1 MVRAGLNCNHK
12 RWPALF
18 LHGRLSWCFPRRKFS
33 TGPNVAD
40 FVLKEV
46 AAVPEPRRLELVR
59 AGPVLVAGGST
70 AFVAALGAANGGYFA
85 NSWSWGLLVC
95 LWISAI
101 VVALGSAPRIR
112 GADLAVL
119 LAIAALTVLAW
130 CSTLWGSDT
139 RALLDAQR
147 TLLYAAVV
155 VAALLVIRRAAV
167 PQLLGG
173 VLAGIFVVAGYSL
186 LERLAPDRFGEFD
199 PVAGYRLAGTIGYWN
214 GLGIFA
220 AIEIL
225 LALGFAARGRSLAVR
240 GLAAAS
246 LVVLAPTLYFT
257 FSRGASIALAIGILT
272 AIALDPRRLQL
283 IAAGLVLAPAPA
295 VGVLIASRSDAL
307 THRGSPL
314 PAAVHEGQRLALML
328 ALLAAASAVVAIGLG
343 LAEPRIVPR
352 RGHRLAFAGVV
363 TAFAVGAV
371 ALTFVRFG
379 GPVAIAHR
387 AYDGFTAPPA
397 ATGENLNKRLFS
409 FSGNGRADLWH
420 AAWRDYVHH
429 PWLGSGAG
437 TYERWWL
444 QHRPVAL
451 KVRDAHSLYLETLA
465 ELGPL
470 GLLLIF
476 VVIGVPLVAA
486 VRARAHP
493 LVPAAA
499 GAFAAWAIHAAVDWD
514 WELAAVTSAGLLCG
528 IACVIAARR
537 EDEEA
542 RSLSGRTRLVAL
554 TAAVALAGVAF
565 VGLVGNLAASE
576 SANAARD
583 GNWHAAATQ
592 ARQAIDWTPWSAQP
606 WRLLGEARLGAGN
619 VSAAERSFRKAIAKD
634 PGDWNLYFDL
644 ARATTG
650 RVQLAALAAAAR
662 LNPRSPEIA
671 QLRRELA
678 AQGPITVEAGK

>member
-1 MVRAGLNCNHK
+1 
-12 RWPALF
+12 
-18 LHGRLSWCFPRRKFS
+18 
-33 TGPNVAD
+33 VAD

-46 AAVPEPRRLELVR
+46 AAVPEPRRLDLVR
-59 AGPVLVAGGST
+59 AGPVLVTAGSAG
-70 AFVAALGAANGGYFA
+70 FVAALGSANGGYFA

-119 LAIAALTVLAW
+119 IGIAALTVLAW

-139 RALLDAQR
+139 QALLDAQR
-147 TLLYAAVV
+147 TLFYAAVIA
-155 VAALLVIRRAAV
+155 AALLVIRRAAV

-173 VLAGIFVVAGYSL
+173 VLAGVVAVAGYSL

-199 PVAGYRLAGTIGYWN
+199 PVAGYRLTGPIGYWN

-220 AIEIL
+220 AIGML
-225 LALGFAARGRSLAVR
+225 LAVGFAARGRVLAVR

-246 LVVLAPTLYFT
+246 LVVLAATLYFT
-257 FSRGASIALAIGILT
+257 FSRGAPIALAIGLLT
-272 AIALDPRRLQL
+272 AIALDPCRLQL
-283 IAAGLVLAPAPA
+283 IVAGLLLAPAPA
-295 VGVLIASRSDAL
+295 LGVLVASRSDAL
-307 THRGSPL
+307 THRGSRL
-314 PAAVHEGQRLALML
+314 AAAVHEGHRLALVL
-328 ALLAAASAVVAIGLG
+328 ALLAAAAAVVAIGLG
-343 LAEPRIVPR
+343 LAERHIVPR
-352 RGHRLAFAGVV
+352 RGHRLAFAGAV
-363 TAFAVGAV
+363 TAFAVVVV

-379 GPVAIAHR
+379 GPVTIAHR
-387 AYDGFTAPPA
+387 AYDGFKAPPA
-397 ATGENLNKRLFS
+397 ATGDNLNKRLFS
-409 FSGNGRADLWH
+409 FSGSGRVLLWH

-437 TYERWWL
+437 SYEQWWL
-444 QHRPVAL
+444 RHRPVAA

-465 ELGPL
+465 ELGPV
-470 GLLLIF
+470 GLLLLF
-476 VVIGVPLVAA
+476 VVVGVPFVAA

-514 WELAAVTSAGLLCG
+514 WELTAVTSAALLCG

-537 EDEEA
+537 EDGVA
-542 RSLSGRTRLVAL
+542 RPLSGRVRVIALGATVAL
-554 TAAVALAGVAF
+554 VGVAF

-583 GNWHAAATQ
+583 GKWNAAASQ
-592 ARQAIDWTPWSAQP
+592 ARRAIDWTPWSAQP
-606 WRLLGEARLGAGN
+606 WRLLGEGQLGAGN
-619 VSAAERSFRKAIAKD
+619 VLAAERSFRNAIAKD

-650 RVQLAALAAAAR
+650 RVQLRALAAAAR

-671 QLRRELA
+671 QFRRELA
-678 AQGPITVEAGK
+678 AERPITVGAGG

>member
-1 MVRAGLNCNHK
+1 M
-12 RWPALF
+12 
-18 LHGRLSWCFPRRKFS
+18 
-33 TGPNVAD
+33 NVAETAVGARARARASSSEALRSPPL
-40 FVLKEV
+40 VL
-46 AAVPEPRRLELVR
+46 
-59 AGPVLVAGGST
+59 
-70 AFVAALGAANGGYFA
+70 AALAGFGAVAPIAAANGGYFA
-85 NSWSWGLLVC
+85 TSRSWQSLV
-95 LWISAI
+95 LFGIAAVAI
-101 VVALGSAPRIR
+101 VVRGEIRLHSLELVALAAVGALFFWRLASALWAPSPTAV
-112 GADLAVL
+112 GQEAELTLVYVSCVLVL
-119 LAIAALTVLAW
+119 LVV
-130 CSTLWGSDT
+130 G
-139 RALLDAQR
+139 R
-147 TLLYAAVV
+147 TAY
-155 VAALLVIRRAAV
+155 RM
-167 PQLLGG
+167 LLGG
-173 VLAGIFVVAGYSL
+173 VLCGIVVISGYSL
-186 LERLAPDRFGEFD
+186 LERLASDRFGKFD

-220 AIEIL
+220 AIGIL
-225 LALGFAARGRSLAVR
+225 LAIGFAARGRSLAVR

-257 FSRGASIALAIGILT
+257 FSRGASIALAIGLLT

-283 IAAGLVLAPAPA
+283 ILTGLLLAPAPA
-295 VGVLIASRSDAL
+295 LGVLVASRSDAL
-307 THRGSPL
+307 THRGSLL
-314 PAAVHEGQRLALML
+314 PAAVHEGHRLALVL
-328 ALLAAASAVVAIGLG
+328 ALLAVGAAIVAIGLG
-343 LAEPRIVPR
+343 LAERRIVPR

-363 TAFAVGAV
+363 SAFAVVVV

-379 GPVAIAHR
+379 GPVTIAHR
-387 AYDGFTAPPA
+387 AYDGFKAPPA
-397 ATGENLNKRLFS
+397 ATGDNLNKRLFS
-409 FSGNGRADLWH
+409 FSGSGRADLWH

-444 QHRPVAL
+444 QHRPVGL

-465 ELGPL
+465 ELGPV
-470 GLLLIF
+470 GLLLLF
-476 VVIGVPLVAA
+476 VVIGVPFVAA

-514 WELAAVTSAGLLCG
+514 WELAAVTSAALLCG
-528 IACVIAARR
+528 MACFIAARR

-542 RSLSGRTRLVAL
+542 RSLSGGARAAAL
-554 TAAVALAGVAF
+554 AAAVALAGVAF

-576 SANAARD
+576 SANAARG
-583 GNWHAAATQ
+583 GNWNSAASQ
-592 ARQAIDWTPWSAQP
+592 ARRAIDWTPWSAQP
-606 WRLLGEARLGAGN
+606 WRLLGEAQLGAGN

-671 QLRRELA
+671 LFRRELA
-678 AQGPITVEAGK
+678 AQQPITVGTGG